1 MSKNFEYFNNAL
13 NTQSLST
20 WRGLE
25 NYIGFNSKVRVY
37 NLPLGYFMNKVEGK
51 FIATVI
57 GNQIFIE
64 FKGQFFDQNT
74 TERSQQL
81 PDILLN
87 NINMF
92 ALSGGN
98 NLIRLLRSE
107 RRVEKIPLSGD
118 IEFNHHLILR
128 NITIPPE
135 WTLIEEYDLFN
146 GSYSNSELGT
156 QISTLSNL
164 VSSQSAEIVELKK
177 KSGNS
182 DSGFKADI
190 NDTARLILK
199 VKEKSPNQ
207 PIIEISVDK
216 EDFEVKFDLVISG
229 NKQEVHITHDNT
241 FEINLPEKLHSSYNS
256 WGLHLYREIISISN
270 CRTKTINNY
279 SQGKS
284 IEFKQEGFNLYYD
297 SIRDFVLS
305 RGYSQD
311 NNGVITEING
321 GLGKAISNT
330 QTFGLAV
337 TKSQNGNREN
347 VLYVTN
353 NPSTFIVGEE
363 KLLNLDKIKQSPITR
378 SLVYDGTGS
387 LSNLSWYKI
396 GDIVEI
402 VSNNSRFPEV
412 GGLLYNHTDYTN
424 NTSAI
429 LYTPDNI
436 SKVEF
441 LSFYKVFS
449 ENLEEVCKIKTINI
463 HDINDL
469 DVLNPIIKS
478 SEMLHCYGTNLD
490 KEGYPYR
497 ISIHAANLLFLFA
510 FRTNLSEWLVTHAY
524 KDTFANDNYSKLPGR
539 ITNNTD
545 SKIYLIHNNMY
556 YKFEYDIKTKKVKEN
571 SHASWTTDYD
581 NTEGNKIS
589 KYMIGDTVESLIE
602 GGSLEVYSLEPY
614 KYKNSKLFSIFRSI
628 SSKES
633 IISSLINATTGEN
646 LPVQDENYIKL
657 QNARMC
663 CHQTV
668 TWNSSKSIPEVTKVE
683 FITLSEMMKVFIAKS
698 TEYLSNHEPVSKTY
712 LEILDKSFELAN
724 NLNGTLRDELDKH
737 NKRLEW
743 LREIKAISNAY
754 YIMKNKDISS
764 FKTKFDN
771 ASDKNDVVTEVLNYM
786 SSGVLDSVLNTSE
799 YISSYSSGLYLD
811 RFNSNNEENES
822 DLAIRFSQISNTFS
836 MDKERVKADSFRFN
850 LIWFDDLK
858 NNILISLLGYN
869 SLSDLT
875 DFESKFSREK
885 IEYYESTLNKISE
898 RLSKLKNIDKHK
910 QYLSELKDYKSEWG
924 VYL

>member
-20 WRGLE
+20 WRALE

-51 FIATVI
+51 FTATVM

-64 FKGQFFDQNT
+64 FRGEFFNQSA
-74 TERSQQL
+74 TERPQL
-81 PDILLN
+81 LPNILLN

-92 ALSGGN
+92 TITGTSN
-98 NLIRLLRSE
+98 SIRLLKSE
-107 RRVEKIPLSGD
+107 RRVEKIPMSD
-118 IEFNHHLILR
+118 QIEISHHLILR
-128 NITIPPE
+128 SITIPPE

-164 VSSQSAEIVELKK
+164 VSTNSSEIAELKK

-190 NDTARLILK
+190 NDIARLILK
-199 VKEKSPNQ
+199 VKEKSSNQ

-297 SIRDFVLS
+297 SIKDFVLS
-305 RGYSQD
+305 GGYSQD

-321 GLGKAISNT
+321 GFSKAISNT

-347 VLYVTN
+347 VLYVTD
-353 NPSTFIVGEE
+353 NPSTFIVDEE

-402 VSNNSRFPEV
+402 VSNNSRFPKV
-412 GGLLYNHTDYTN
+412 GGLLYNHTNYDNSIST
-424 NTSAI
+424 I
-429 LYTPDNI
+429 LDTPDNI

-463 HDINDL
+463 HDTNDL

-478 SEMLHCYGTNLD
+478 SEMLYCYGTNLD

-497 ISIHAANLLFLFA
+497 ISIHPANLLFLFA

-545 SKIYLIHNNMY
+545 SKTYLIHNNMY
-556 YKFEYDIKTKKVKEN
+556 YKYEYDIKTKETKEN
-571 SHASWTTDYD
+571 SHADWTND
-581 NTEGNKIS
+581 TEDNKIS
-589 KYMIGDTVESLIE
+589 KYMIGDTVESLIK

-633 IISSLINATTGEN
+633 IISSLINTTTGEN

-683 FITLSEMMKVFIAKS
+683 FITLSEMMKVFITKS

-712 LEILDKSFELAN
+712 LEILNKSFELAN
-724 NLNGTLRDELDKH
+724 NLNGTLNDELDRH

-754 YIMKNKDISS
+754 YTMKNKDISS
-764 FKTKFDN
+764 FKDKFDN
-771 ASDKNDVVTEVLNYM
+771 ASDKNSVVTEVLSYM
-786 SSGVLDSVLNTSE
+786 TSGVLDSVLNTTE
-799 YISSYSSGLYLD
+799 YISSYNSGLYLD
-811 RFNSNNEENES
+811 RFDRDNEENES
-822 DLAIRFSQISNTFS
+822 DLATRFSQINEIFS
-836 MDKERVKADSFRFN
+836 MNKERVQADSFRFN
-850 LIWFDDLK
+850 LIGFDDLK

-869 SLSDLT
+869 SFSDLIN
-875 DFESKFSREK
+875 FESKFSREK

-910 QYLSELKDYKSEWG
+910 QYLNELRNYQYNWG
-924 VYL
+924 MYL